1 MKAKQYRRLAFVAAG
16 LAVGAFVLNA
26 RGPQE
31 PPAKEKI
38 RENISALRLMRMTQ
52 ALDLTEEEAAR
63 IFPALSR
70 VEKEKTEIQREIGVQ
85 IRDLRSLA
93 AAPRPQESEIL
104 EKIRTIRSLRE
115 KIRQKDQEFERF
127 LDSRLSPVQQAKYTL
142 FTVDFYRGLGE
153 HLRRARGFQPRQKR
167 NP

>member
-1 MKAKQYRRLAFVAAG
+1 MKANHYKRLGFVAAG
-16 LAVGAFVLNA
+16 LAVGALVLNA
-26 RGPQE
+26 GVPQE

-52 ALDLTEEEAAR
+52 ALDLTEEEAAK

-70 VEKEKTEIQREIGVQ
+70 VEKEKMEIQREIGVQ

-93 AAPRPQESEIL
+93 AASRPGESEIL
-104 EKIRTIRSLRE
+104 EKIGTIRSLRE
-115 KIRQKDQEFERF
+115 KIRQKDDEFERF
-127 LDSRLSPVQQAKYTL
+127 LESRLSPVQQAKYMI

-153 HLRRARGFQPRQKR
+153 HLRRARGFPLRQKR